1 MNLRERLSTGQPL
14 LLDGAMGTE
23 AGKLGLQGNL
33 SANLTNPLSIA
44 KIHLQYRLAGS
55 EAITTNTFLLNALT
69 REQEKQHVDLDRMNR
84 LGVALV
90 QNVAVDGPYVLGG
103 MGPAGG
109 VLESC
114 GGEVPDAD
122 CRAAYLAQAKSLVAE
137 GVDGL
142 IVETI
147 MSLQQAL
154 RALEACREVTDK
166 PVMISLSFDK
176 ITDRGIRTLMGDT
189 AEACAQL
196 LQEKGASA
204 VGTNCSTF
212 TMPQMAGVAGVMYG
226 TTNIPSIVQPNAGQ
240 PHGEQ
245 STYDMTPKEF
255 ADGVEEC
262 IERGASIVGGCCG
275 TTPEH
280 IRELAER
287 LKRRL

>member
-212 TMPQMAGVAGVMYG
+212 TMPQMAEVVGVMYG
-226 TTNIPSIVQPNAGQ
+226 TTNIPTIVQPNAGQ

>member
-1 MNLRERLSTGQPL
+1 
-14 LLDGAMGTE
+14 
-23 AGKLGLQGNL
+23 
-33 SANLTNPLSIA
+33 
-44 KIHLQYRLAGS
+44 
-55 EAITTNTFLLNALT
+55 
-69 REQEKQHVDLDRMNR
+69 
-84 LGVALV
+84 
-90 QNVAVDGPYVLGG
+90 
-103 MGPAGG
+103 
-109 VLESC
+109 
-114 GGEVPDAD
+114 
-122 CRAAYLAQAKSLVAE
+122 
-137 GVDGL
+137 
-142 IVETI
+142 
-147 MSLQQAL
+147 
-154 RALEACREVTDK
+154 
-166 PVMISLSFDK
+166 MISLSFDK

-196 LQEKGASA
+196 LQEKGVSA

-212 TMPQMAGVAGVMYG
+212 TMPQMAEVVGVMYG
-226 TTNIPSIVQPNAGQ
+226 TTNIPTIVQPNAGQ